1 MGLKKTT
8 LAEFLG
14 TFILVF
20 AGTGAMVF
28 DVISEGAIGHLGIAL
43 VFGLVVMVMV
53 YTLGHISGAHINPA
67 VTIGLAVAGEFPTNR
82 IAPYIAAQCLGAI
95 AASFT
100 LLALFGNHADMGAAL
115 PRVVDDQRL
124 TFQCLVLEGIL
135 TFILMFVILNVAINA
150 PDKKSVV
157 GIIIGGTIAVESG
170 FAGPICGASMNPARS
185 LGPALASGNFTD
197 FWIYLVGPVS
207 GAVAAVPAWQFLRL
221 AKRKPER
228 PRRNPRDRSQ
238 QRNQPT
244 KKQQWKKKPANP
256 PS

>member
-1 MGLKKTT
+1 
-8 LAEFLG
+8 
-14 TFILVF
+14 
-20 AGTGAMVF
+20 
-28 DVISEGAIGHLGIAL
+28 
-43 VFGLVVMVMV
+43 MV

-67 VTIGLAVAGEFPTNR
+67 VTIGLAVAGEFPKNQ
-82 IAPYIAAQCLGAI
+82 IAPYLTAQCLGAI

-115 PRVVDDQRL
+115 PRVVDEQRL

-207 GAVAAVPAWQFLRL
+207 GAIAAVPAWASEQFIDTHP
-221 AKRKPER
+221 AQFGINR
-228 PRRNPRDRSQ
+228 PSF
-238 QRNQPT
+238 
-244 KKQQWKKKPANP
+244 
-256 PS
+256 